1 MIVSKIK
8 HARKEIKGGQEEQGG
23 GVENEEVGNMGVC
36 MGLLSEGK
44 VEKWLWHTRCS
55 MSVEIGFTV

>member
-1 MIVSKIK
+1 M
-8 HARKEIKGGQEEQGG
+8 
-23 GVENEEVGNMGVC
+23 ENEEVGNMGVC